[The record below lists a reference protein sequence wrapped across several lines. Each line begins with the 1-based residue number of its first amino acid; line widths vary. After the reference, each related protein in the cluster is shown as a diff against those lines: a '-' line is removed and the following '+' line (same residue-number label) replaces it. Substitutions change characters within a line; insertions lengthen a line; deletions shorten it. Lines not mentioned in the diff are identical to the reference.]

1 MCAPARRQSPS
12 SRAAAQPPKSKA
24 KAEPPPEDLAVAA
37 PAIAEPTTGEGEF
50 SFADGSTYKGAWVRV
65 PETGAIVREGRGV
78 LSHVT
83 IGHKYVG
90 EWKDDR
96 MHGYGVRARGCG
108 AAATRAFFHASPC

>member
-1 MCAPARRQSPS
+1 
-12 SRAAAQPPKSKA
+12 
-24 KAEPPPEDLAVAA
+24 VAA